1 MGLRWNQHKGE
12 RTKGVDTARGGR
24 KGVEGRLPFS
34 TSQASLSR
42 LSLVVVPIVM
52 GLYRL
57 FLPPL
62 SLPMAQPWSLLSQ
75 YSDAA
80 LSHMI

>member
-1 MGLRWNQHKGE
+1 MGLGWNQHKVE

-34 TSQASLSR
+34 TSQAFLSR

-62 SLPMAQPWSLLSQ
+62 SYPWPSLGVSFLNTQ
-75 YSDAA
+75 M
-80 LSHMI
+80 LH